1 MADPLLPLLPP
12 PAPRRFDLRRAEYA
26 IVGTVLVFAGGFALA
41 AALVGGERVLTHL
54 RELGLPTVLSLL
66 GLALV
71 NYTLRATRWLIYSRR
86 IGVDVP
92 VSANLTYY
100 FAGFSLTATPGK
112 VGETLRHWLLQRG
125 HGYAYART
133 LPLWVADRLNDVTA
147 TLVLILGGLAA
158 FANLVWAV
166 LGFTVLFTAFIA
178 LVTKPTILLAV
189 VGWIYARVRRRHRLF
204 AGMRRAIRLSSRLFT
219 PRLYLLGVS
228 LAVAGWFAECVA
240 FHLLLAE
247 MGSPIGLEQAVF
259 VFAFSLLAGGAS
271 MMPGGI
277 GGFEATMVALL
288 LALDV
293 GPDVA
298 VAATAVIRATTL
310 WFCVGLGFATLPFAL
325 ARARRA
331 RPRTKRKV
339 SPPSHRGTEEK

>member
-1 MADPLLPLLPP
+1 
-12 PAPRRFDLRRAEYA
+12 
-26 IVGTVLVFAGGFALA
+26 VVN
-41 AALVGGERVLTHL
+41 
-54 RELGLPTVLSLL
+54 LSLR
-66 GLALV
+66 AL
-71 NYTLRATRWLIYSRR
+71 RWLIYSRA
-86 IGVDVP
+86 IGVVVP
-92 VSANLTYY
+92 VRLNLLYY
-100 FAGFSLTATPGK
+100 VTGFALTTTPSK
-112 VGETLRHWLLQRG
+112 LGETLRHWLLERG
-125 HGYAYART
+125 HGYAYSRT

-178 LVTKPTILLAV
+178 LITKPAMLLAF

-219 PRLYLLGVS
+219 PQLYLLGVS

-259 VFAFSLLAGGAS
+259 VFSFALLAGGAS

-288 LALDV
+288 LAL
-293 GPDVA
+293 GIEPDVA

-310 WFCVGLGFATLPFAL
+310 WFCVTLGFATLPFAL
-325 ARARRA
+325 ARARRSQA
-331 RPRTKRKV
+331 QMRKKI
-339 SPPSHRGTEEK
+339 SPQRRGGTESKT